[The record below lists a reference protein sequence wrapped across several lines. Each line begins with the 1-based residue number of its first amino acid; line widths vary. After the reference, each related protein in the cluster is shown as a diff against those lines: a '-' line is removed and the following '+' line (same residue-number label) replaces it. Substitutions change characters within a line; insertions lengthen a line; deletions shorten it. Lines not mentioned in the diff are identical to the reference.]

1 MPVNAY
7 RFDERWTIPGFS
19 PQQVYDVLA
28 DAKLLPEWWTGVYLE
43 ATPEDAG
50 ASPRVGARARVTA
63 RGFLPYRIRMTLE
76 ATVLDPAKVVGV
88 RTFGDLEGTWR
99 ATLSADGAGGTYV
112 NIIEEVVAQKP
123 VIRLLSPFLKP
134 LFAWNHYWTSP
145 RGQSGLRA
153 YLAKQHGG

>member
-28 DAKLLPEWWTGVYLE
+28 DAKLLPDWWTGVYLA

-50 ASPRVGARARVTA
+50 AVPHVGARARVTA

-76 ATVLDPAKVVGV
+76 ATVLDPGKVVEV
-88 RTFGDLEGTWR
+88 RTWGDLEGTWR
-99 ATLSADGAGGTYV
+99 ATLSLSDGGTRV
-112 NIIEEVVAQKP
+112 DIVEEVIAQKP
-123 VIRLLSPFLKP
+123 VIRLLSPLLKP
-134 LFAWNHYWTSP
+134 IFAWNHYWTSP
-145 RGQSGLRA
+145 RGEAGLRA
-153 YLAKQHGG
+153 FLAKRHGE